1 MAKMSDDE
9 QELLQK
15 VAHQVSQ
22 LHTHVLGVEGQG
34 GLTRDVK
41 GLREEVR
48 VETEFIRAEVS
59 KLKSFKSRVL
69 GASAVIAIV
78 AAWAKDF
85 VFGK

>member
-1 MAKMSDDE
+1 MNDDE
-9 QELLQK
+9 RELLQN

-41 GLREEVR
+41 CLRVEVR
-48 VETEFIRAEVS
+48 EETEFIRSEIG
-59 KLKSFKSRVL
+59 KLKSFKARII

-78 AAWAKDF
+78 AAWAKDIL
-85 VFGK
+85 FGK

>member
-1 MAKMSDDE
+1 MNEDE
-9 QELLQK
+9 RELLQK

-48 VETEFIRAEVS
+48 CETAFIRAEIG
-59 KLKSFKSRVL
+59 KLKGFKSRIV
-69 GASAVIAIV
+69 GASAAIAIL
-78 AAWAKDF
+78 AAWAKDI
-85 VFGK
+85 VLGK